1 MNKNL
6 LILGSPYSSTWS
18 MRAFLC
24 AHPIIDDFEIEWR
37 EFDENAKL
45 IDTNF
50 CPTNQVPV
58 LYLSNL
64 QKPIIETFAIAE
76 VFSKLGGLSWPKDHV
91 DEWYAKSLC
100 LEFQNQTSKLREL
113 IPMDLRDGKN
123 ISAIPKELDEW
134 HKRLSDLL
142 DGNYTEFL
150 FGEISVVDAWF
161 APLLCRF
168 VRVNYEMSPLVAA
181 YYNRVKGTD
190 GWRDWTSEITHLD
203 VRYASQ

>member
-6 LILGSPYSSTWS
+6 LVLGSPHSSTWS

-24 AHPIIDDFEIEWR
+24 AHPIIDDFEILWK
-37 EFDENAKL
+37 EFDEKL
-45 IDTNF
+45 KLKDATL
-50 CPTNQVPV
+50 CPTSQVPV

-64 QKPIIETFAIAE
+64 NKPIVETFAIAE
-76 VFSKLGGLSWPKDHV
+76 VFSKFGGLSWPKNRI

-113 IPMDLRDGKN
+113 IPMDLRDNKI
-123 ISAIPKELDEW
+123 ISTTPKELDEW
-134 HKRLSDLL
+134 HKNLSDLL
-142 DGNYTEFL
+142 DANHSEFL

-161 APLLCRF
+161 APLLSRF
-168 VRVNYEMSPLVAA
+168 VRVNYQMSPSVIA
-181 YYNRVKGTD
+181 YYNRIKDTN
-190 GWRDWTSEITHLD
+190 GWRDWTSNVTHLD

>member
-1 MNKNL
+1 VNRNL

-24 AHPIIDDFEIEWR
+24 AHPIIDDFEINWK
-37 EFDENAKL
+37 EFDANSKL
-45 IDTNF
+45 MDTTL

-58 LYLSNL
+58 LYLANL
-64 QKPIIETFAIAE
+64 QKPIVETFAIAE
-76 VFSKLGGLSWPKDHV
+76 VLSELGGLSWPKDRS
-91 DEWYAKSLC
+91 DRWYAKSLC
-100 LEFQNQTSKLREL
+100 LEFQNQANKLREL

-123 ISAIPKELDEW
+123 LSVTPKELDEW
-134 HKRLSDLL
+134 DRRLSDLL
-142 DGNYTEFL
+142 DTNHTQFL

-168 VRVNYEMSPLVAA
+168 VRVNYEMSPSVAA
-181 YYNRVKGTD
+181 YYDRMIGTD
-190 GWRDWTSEITHLD
+190 GWKEWTSKVTHLD